1 MRQEDAGRTAAD
13 GRSPI
18 GRTTQGIAPP
28 PTRSAS
34 LQGASGMSA
43 LSHDAHGKVELT
55 GLRTLRACEL
65 PRTGPARPE
74 GAPSGRHRRRQ
85 GGSPVCPKA
94 ARPKTD
100 GRQMGPC
107 EESAR
112 FWPRNRVLARIER
125 VPSIAGFADLG
136 FPRTGSSLQAERGRN
151 PCQNAV
157 SWPESSRSHA
167 WRDGARPLPLPS
179 RPQGARRQPRT
190 ECPLLRQFAARHRP
204 AKPAK
209 TGSVRRGAS
218 AGMRK
223 APDRTVEGLAK
234 SASRSRGRLLLRQG

>member
-1 MRQEDAGRTAAD
+1 MRQEDAGRTAVD

-18 GRTTQGIAPP
+18 GRTTQGIAPPP

-167 WRDGARPLPLPS
+167 WRDGAPPPP
-179 RPQGARRQPRT
+179 RPQGAPRQPRT
-190 ECPLLRQFAARHRP
+190 ERRLLRQFAARHRP
-204 AKPAK
+204 AKLAEGGAGSPRSKHRHAK
-209 TGSVRRGAS
+209 GPRPDGRGP
-218 AGMRK
+218 RQ
-223 APDRTVEGLAK
+223 
-234 SASRSRGRLLLRQG
+234 SASRSRGRALLRQG

>member
-1 MRQEDAGRTAAD
+1 
-13 GRSPI
+13 
-18 GRTTQGIAPP
+18 
-28 PTRSAS
+28 
-34 LQGASGMSA
+34 MSA

-167 WRDGARPLPLPS
+167 WRDGAHPDRRARAASRAPS
-179 RPQGARRQPRT
+179 VPFFASSPRGIVRQSSPKT
-190 ECPLLRQFAARHRP
+190 ESA
-204 AKPAK
+204 
-209 TGSVRRGAS
+209 RRGAS